1 MPAFPPTLQR
11 KALARVAERIN
22 LETKKASNL
31 AAMRFPAYGASGSG
45 YAGSQL
51 GSWWSNGGAYLI
63 GTLPGGERDVVA
75 DAGDVW
81 LNGAV
86 GACLGWISDNFTQP
100 ELQVVRK
107 KGDGLYDPIDD
118 HGLVQLLEEP
128 NPDYDTDA
136 LWAATVLS
144 FVVSGSAYWIKAKA
158 PAGSKM
164 YLWYAPHWEIVPKW
178 ERDGKAFVTGY
189 DHVVDGRRYPL
200 EKDQVVHFR
209 RGLDPAN
216 TRSGLPQLGAVLRE
230 VATDNAGSVYSYAI
244 LNNMGMPG
252 VLISP
257 ADKNDQIPEDEQ
269 KVIKQLWKERTT
281 GDQRGMPLVNSVPLK
296 IERLTMSPE
305 DLALDKMRTFPE
317 DRICSAMKLSP
328 MVVGLTSG
336 AEHKTYANY
345 GEALRAAWDN
355 CMVPLQRTFAKAL
368 TRQLLIP
375 DLGGI
380 KGKEFVEFDYENVPA
395 MAEDLNS
402 KATRAA
408 LLFEKKV
415 IKRGKAC
422 EMINEDCDPD
432 DDVYYGEP
440 SIGQEPVV
448 PPALRPFAGG
458 GNGQPG
464 ANGNGQPALGPDGL
478 PIDPNAPADQT
489 PLRKPPLRI
498 AKALE
503 AAERAKAK
511 AAAHN
516 GHKGG
521 PAATDAAT
529 GLLEAEDDALAALEA
544 ELGLGAD
551 TLAPAA
557 KDVFSSA
564 SFPSAPNYRTLRRIR
579 EHARRRLKGE
589 AEAFLAAYGSRP
601 KADGSG
607 ASQKAALAEHLSA
620 DVRSWFA
627 GIKALLTSLYRSAAA
642 ALLGGEVREGD
653 AEVAD
658 IERASQAQFEYL
670 DGFESATL
678 DGAQPLDGSFA
689 NRAELYGAATW
700 GVAQDVVRAKAIR
713 DGMLYERRVHG
724 GPDLPCDTCSEQQG
738 QGWQPINT
746 LKTIGDSPCGSNC
759 HCTYIF
765 TATAPGGV

>member
-22 LETKKASNL
+22 LESKKASNL
-31 AAMRFPAYGASGSG
+31 AAMRFPAYGASGGG

-51 GSWWSNGGAYLI
+51 GSWWNNGGAYLL
-63 GTLPGGERDVVA
+63 GTLPGGERDVIA

-81 LNGAV
+81 LNGVV
-86 GACLGWISDNFTQP
+86 GACLRWITDNFSEPTP
-100 ELQVVRK
+100 EVVERQA
-107 KGDGLYDPIDD
+107 DGYLDPVPNDP
-118 HGLVQLLEEP
+118 LVDLLADP
-128 NPDYDTDA
+128 NPDYDSDV
-136 LWAATVLS
+136 LFSATVLS
-144 FVVSGSAYWIKAKA
+144 YYVAGIGYWIKAKA

-164 YLWYAPHWEIVPKW
+164 YLYYVPHWEMKPRW
-178 ERDGKAFVTGY
+178 NRDGRALITGY
-189 DHVVDGRRYPL
+189 DHVVDGRAYPL
-200 EKDQVVHFR
+200 EVDQVVVFR
-209 RGLDPAN
+209 RNMDPAN
-216 TRSGLPQLGAVLRE
+216 ARAGLAPLASVLRE
-230 VATDNAGSVYSYAI
+230 VAADNAGSVYSFAI

-305 DLALDKMRTFPE
+305 DLALDKMRKYPE
-317 DRICSAMKLSP
+317 ARICAAMGLP
-328 MVVGLTSG
+328 PQVVGMTAG
-336 AEHKTYANY
+336 EDVKTYSNWEQAR
-345 GEALRAAWDN
+345 RAAYED
-355 CMVPLQRTFAKAL
+355 CLVPLQKTFAKAI
-368 TRQLLIP
+368 TRQLLP
-375 DLGGI
+375 DFGADPKKRMLRWNY
-380 KGKEFVEFDYENVPA
+380 DHVPA
-395 MAEDLNS
+395 MSEDLNS
-402 KATRAA
+402 KAKRAVDLYQGEVIMRSEA
-408 LLFEKKV
+408 REMVGLDFEKEKD
-415 IKRGKAC
+415 
-422 EMINEDCDPD
+422 E
-432 DDVYYGEP
+432 VYLSEAGAQNTPE
-440 SIGQEPVV
+440 Q
-448 PPALRPFAGG
+448 LKPFALG
-458 GNGQPG
+458 GNSSGNG
-464 ANGNGQPALGPDGL
+464 TGNGQPALGPDGQ
-478 PIDPNAPADQT
+478 PIDPNAPADQK
-489 PLRKPPLRI
+489 PPRKPPLRI

-511 AAAHN
+511 AVAHN

-521 PAATDAAT
+521 PAATDTTT
-529 GLLEAEDDALAALEA
+529 GLLEAEDDNSDDALAALEA
-544 ELGLGAD
+544 ELSGVGVES
-551 TLAPAA
+551 

-564 SFPSAPNYRTLRRIR
+564 SFPPANAYRTLRRIR

-589 AEAFLAAYGSRP
+589 ADAFLAAYGTAPST
-601 KADGSG
+601 
-607 ASQKAALAEHLSA
+607 KAALAEHLVS
-620 DVRSWFA
+620 DVRSWFT
-627 GIKALLTSLYRSAAA
+627 GIKGLLTSFYRAAAA

-653 AEVAD
+653 PESVDLAKAEA
-658 IERASQAQFEYL
+658 AQLEYL
-670 DGFESATL
+670 SGFEAATL
-678 DGAQPLDGSFA
+678 DGSQSLDGTFA

>member
-11 KALARVAERIN
+11 KALAKVAERIN
-22 LETKKASNL
+22 LESKKASNL

-164 YLWYAPHWEIVPKW
+164 YLWYAPHWEIIPKW
-178 ERDGKAFVTGY
+178 ERDGRSFVTGY

-257 ADKNDQIPEDEQ
+257 VEKNDQIPKEEQ
-269 KVIKQLWKERTT
+269 ETIKQLWKERTT

-345 GEALRAAWDN
+345 GEAIRAAWDN

-432 DDVYYGEP
+432 DDVYFGEP

-448 PPALRPFAGG
+448 SPALRPFAGG
-458 GNGQPG
+458 GSGNS
-464 ANGNGQPALGPDGL
+464 NSNGQPALGPDGL
-478 PIDPNAPADQT
+478 PIDPNAPADQE
-489 PLRKPPLRI
+489 PLPRKPPLRI

-521 PAATDAAT
+521 PAATDTAT
-529 GLLEAEDDALAALEA
+529 GLLEAEDGATEDDALEALEA
-544 ELGLGAD
+544 ELGAG
-551 TLAPAA
+551 TLAPAMKDVFS

-564 SFPSAPNYRTLRRIR
+564 SFPPANAYRTLRRIR

-589 AEAFLAAYGSRP
+589 AEAFLAAYGS
-601 KADGSG
+601 G
-607 ASQKAALAEHLSA
+607 ASQKAALAEHLST
-620 DVRSWFA
+620 DVRSWFV
-627 GIKALLTSLYRSAAA
+627 GIKGLLASLYRAAAA

-658 IERASQAQFEYL
+658 LERASQAQFEFL
-670 DGFESATL
+670 DGFEAATL
-678 DGAQPLDGSFA
+678 DGSQSLDGTFA
-689 NRAELYGAATW
+689 NRAEMYGDASWA
-700 GVAQDVVRAKAIR
+700 VALDVVRASAVR
-713 DGMLYERRVHG
+713 QGYTTERRILGETSHCEDC
-724 GPDLPCDTCSEQQG
+724 PPLAE
-738 QGWQPINT
+738 QGWQPIGT
-746 LKTIGDSPCGSNC
+746 LPPIGSTECLTRCDC
-759 HCTYIF
+759 HWEFGRIGET
-765 TATAPGGV
+765 V